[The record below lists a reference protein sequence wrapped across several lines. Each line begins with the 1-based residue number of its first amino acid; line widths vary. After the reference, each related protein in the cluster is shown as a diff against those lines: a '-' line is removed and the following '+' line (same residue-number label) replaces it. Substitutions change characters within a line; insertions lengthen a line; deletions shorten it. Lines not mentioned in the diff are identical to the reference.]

1 MPQVSADR
9 REINA
14 GLLLLLLL
22 LAVVSVVRVL
32 LVVLVCVMMMSV
44 VPVGLDS
51 VVVVMT

>member
-14 GLLLLLLL
+14 GLLLLLL